1 MGLLSQNTIDWLIN
15 NRNVFL
21 TVLKSG
27 ESKIKTPTDSE
38 SGKSLLPGSMPV
50 SFLQCPYSVE
60 EVREQSGASLLR
72 ALTPFMRPPLS

>member
-21 TVLKSG
+21 TVLESG

-50 SFLQCPYSVE
+50 SFLQCPYLVE
-60 EVREQSGASLLR
+60 EVREQSEASLLR
-72 ALTPFMRPPLS
+72 ALTPFMRPPFS